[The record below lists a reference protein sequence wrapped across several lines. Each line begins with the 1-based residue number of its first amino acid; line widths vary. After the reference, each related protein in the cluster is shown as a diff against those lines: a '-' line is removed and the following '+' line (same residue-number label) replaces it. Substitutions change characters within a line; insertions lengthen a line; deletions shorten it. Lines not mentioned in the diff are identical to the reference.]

1 MGKAEREKGA
11 RGERM
16 LKEFLNSLGLSV
28 KRGYVFLKQSDLTDL
43 PGIHVECKFVEK
55 LSVRKSMRQAIQEAK
70 KRMDGMPTVFWKVSR
85 EPWLTIML
93 TEDWVKLYRIAR
105 ERVENGKQE
114 NVFPPADQ

>member
-55 LSVRKSMRQAIQEAK
+55 LSVRKAMRQAIEEAK

-93 TEDWVKLYRIAR
+93 TEDWVKLYRMAR
-105 ERVENGKQE
+105 SKSNGRTQDVCEK
-114 NVFPPADQ
+114 NH